1 MNLFQRPCHVKRN
14 LRVKKILWFYVLLLL
29 QIFEGIFW
37 QKYTRKQWVV
47 VKFMLKTSINSF
59 SKVEL
64 AIYENPHLYS
74 TWWVHSQFVILD
86 VPHVIMVFLKCGVN
100 LASMFALLSKSRQQS
115 TFNNQIIKMDHL
127 KMGEWV
133 SKYSV
138 ATSLASGEL

>member
-1 MNLFQRPCHVKRN
+1 MGGCKTYVEDIYQLFFKGGIGNLWKSTFVH
-14 LRVKKILWFYVLLLL
+14 
-29 QIFEGIFW
+29 
-37 QKYTRKQWVV
+37 T
-47 VKFMLKTSINSF
+47 
-59 SKVEL
+59 
-64 AIYENPHLYS
+64 S